1 MDRHEELE
9 RWDAHVVPG
18 SDEDLARRLA
28 MAAPCDTARGTF
40 LRTTLEA
47 VRCLGDEDAV
57 RDCQRA
63 SGEDKLVDFF
73 IYPVTANLRMV
84 FSAARLL
91 EQRCGGLDEALR
103 ALGYRAAD
111 GFLCSAAGMA
121 LQLLANGDVKRLVD
135 HLPAMYRA
143 SVSFGSRSLVWTGPT
158 SGRFLMRREFMPYP
172 FLEGMLMGV
181 LDKVSARDAQVRG
194 RQLSTLESEY
204 EISWESC

>member
-9 RWDAHVVPG
+9 EWGACAVPG

-28 MAAPCDTARGTF
+28 LAAPGDTARGTF
-40 LRTTLEA
+40 LRTTLDA
-47 VRCLGDEDAV
+47 VRCLDNEDAV
-57 RDCQRA
+57 RDCLRA
-63 SGEDKLVDFF
+63 SGEEKLADYFL
-73 IYPVTANLRMV
+73 YPVTANLRMV

-121 LQLLANGDVKRLVD
+121 LLLLANGDVKRLVD

-143 SVSFGSRSLVWTGPT
+143 SVHSGSRSLVWTGPT
-158 SGRFLMRREFMPYP
+158 RGRVLMHREFMPYP
-172 FLEGMLMGV
+172 FQEGMLLGV
-181 LDKVSARDAQVRG
+181 LDKASARAAQVRG
-194 RQLSTLESEY
+194 HQLSTLESEY
-204 EISWESC
+204 EISWES